1 MGLREEVTGVLPLR
15 IRPLLAW
22 AKLLKT
28 LQIK

>member
-1 MGLREEVTGVLPLR
+1 MGVREEVAGVLPLR

-22 AKLLKT
+22 IKPLKT

>member
-1 MGLREEVTGVLPLR
+1 MGLQEEVTGVLRLR

-22 AKLLKT
+22 AKPQKT